1 LADLGARK
9 DAEKSV
15 ELAALKADM
24 QKIID
29 AVSAERDENLSNYT
43 KVDIKDVQYFS
54 IVSLLA
60 CCLAY

>member
-1 LADLGARK
+1 MAELGARK
-9 DAEKSV
+9 DSEKSV

-43 KVDIKDVQYFS
+43 KVSFVGIYFPGNY
-54 IVSLLA
+54 LFRHE
-60 CCLAY
+60 